1 MKASLLALMCSLLT
15 AHFCSA
21 QTRPKASR
29 PKTAEQN
36 ALSLPFED
44 ARRMTV
50 LVQVKGEEPSRG
62 SAVWVGKTGYL
73 ATCYHVVQDAMQKPL
88 FVGTPHDPVAVSN
101 GGVNIGVSGL
111 VDVIDVTVKAF
122 DPVTDIAILLASE
135 PPGHVPEPAV
145 VVLGGPP
152 VAEEKLW
159 ISKGAVL
166 ATEFP
171 KAGQTLLLAGYPLN
185 ERTLILQL
193 GVATGLELFMR
204 PPFPKDA
211 PAANALR
218 IVLSLVSNTGNS
230 GGPVFDQGGRVVG
243 LLLGNLS
250 APMKDVDNKQNLA
263 CIRAKLDPN
272 GNPLKD
278 AQGNAI
284 PEPTPCLQNSGISI
298 AIPAKFITELAKK
311 NNIDLQ

>member
-44 ARRMTV
+44 ARQMTV
-50 LVQVKGEEPSRG
+50 LVQVRGEEPSRG
-62 SAVWVGKTGYL
+62 SAVWIGKTGYL
-73 ATCYHVVQDAMQKPL
+73 ATCYHVVQDVMQKPL
-88 FVGTPHDPVAVSN
+88 FIGVPHDPVPVTN
-101 GGVNIGVSGL
+101 PVMNIGVSGL

-122 DPVTDIAILLASE
+122 DPTTDIAILFASE
-135 PPGHVPEPAV
+135 PPGRVPEPAV

-152 VAEEKLW
+152 VAEKLW

-171 KAGQTLLLAGYPLN
+171 TAGQTLLLAGYPLN
-185 ERTLILQL
+185 ERTLILQP

-204 PPFPKDA
+204 PPFPKDS

-218 IVLSLVSNTGNS
+218 IVLSLVSNPGNS
-230 GGPVFDQGGRVVG
+230 GGPVFDQDGHVVG
-243 LLLGNLS
+243 LLQGNLQ

-278 AQGNAI
+278 AQGNPI

-298 AIPAKFITELAKK
+298 AIPAKFISELAKK
-311 NNIDLQ
+311 NNLDLR